1 MSCVKYCTFQHLI
14 SHHCLVN
21 IECHGGRIY
30 VCVILDHHIL
40 QVDVKHFYQHLLD
53 LLLLQ
58 RNNIYINILVILIN
72 ILLIYRVSRNKWIK
86 WDTPFLGHLLTQQ
99 AVLLRGDRVLRRI
112 WFFTIGE
119 AAWSTCGN
127 SHEEKKKEKKDR
139 FHLSLHKPS
148 YDHILGFQVLGFP
161 DFEIPGF
168 WASRIFSSQILSSR
182 FFTFPDFEF
191 PRF

>member
-112 WFFTIGE
+112 WFF
-119 AAWSTCGN
+119 
-127 SHEEKKKEKKDR
+127 EKKFCNFFLVRVRTRYK
-139 FHLSLHKPS
+139 LSLVFRLSPVCSKFKFMVS
-148 YDHILGFQVLGFP
+148 GGNFQKSNP
-161 DFEIPGF
+161 PQYPI
-168 WASRIFSSQILSSR
+168 
-182 FFTFPDFEF
+182 TT
-191 PRF
+191 